1 MYLSQLLQFSRAKR
15 VETGGNGEN
24 SWEQIGNILG
34 NETLSKTKNTSSL
47 EMIYEGSSGRSRRS
61 QVKAVISS
69 VITEILDN
77 GNLYLE
83 GIHKVK
89 VNDELETIRV
99 AGVVRP
105 QDISAKNSVFF
116 IRLLKLKFQ

>member
-1 MYLSQLLQFSRAKR
+1 M
-15 VETGGNGEN
+15 
-24 SWEQIGNILG
+24 
-34 NETLSKTKNTSSL
+34 
-47 EMIYEGSSGRSRRS
+47 
-61 QVKAVISS
+61 ISS

-105 QDISAKNSVFF
+105 QDISPKNSIFSYQIAKAEISVNGSGVVASKQSPGVLTKMFNWLF
-116 IRLLKLKFQ
+116 